1 MADTRLTELFGKLKA
16 HYGSYEAAA
25 GALGMTSA
33 ALLNARNSG
42 RVKFHFRVLLE
53 LWDAHPAQY
62 DEAAAAVREGRPIKW
77 LVPPFLVER
86 LERMAGHPEQ

>member
-1 MADTRLTELFGKLKA
+1 MAETRLSELFKKLQF
-16 HYGSYEAAA
+16 HYGSFEAAA
-25 GALGMTSA
+25 KALGLSRA
-33 ALLNARNSG
+33 ALQNMRATG

-53 LWDAHPAQY
+53 LWDANPKQY

-86 LERMAGHPEQ
+86 LERMAGTSEQ